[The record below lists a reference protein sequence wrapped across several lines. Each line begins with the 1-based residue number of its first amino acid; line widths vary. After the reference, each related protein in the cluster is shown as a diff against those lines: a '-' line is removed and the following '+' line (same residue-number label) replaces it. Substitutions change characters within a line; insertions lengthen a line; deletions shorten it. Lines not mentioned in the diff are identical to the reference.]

1 MVSIEEAVVAR
12 LKTHGENFEILVDP
26 KLAHD
31 YKNGKEVNL
40 MDLLAIDQVFKDA
53 KSGEKASEHL
63 MTQIFGTTIL
73 EEIVD
78 RIIKKG
84 EISLTTE
91 QRREMF
97 EEKKRKIVS
106 IIARNAIDPRTKT
119 PHPPARIEKAI
130 EEARVR
136 INAFRSA
143 KEQVD
148 RVVKEIRHILPIKF
162 QVSEI
167 VAKIPSLYSG
177 NAYNIL
183 REFGNVKK
191 EEWDGNGNLLVL
203 LEIPAGVRDEFYS
216 RLNNLSH
223 GEVDIKILKQ

>member
-1 MVSIEEAVVAR
+1 MVSIEKAVVAR

-26 KLAHD
+26 KLALD

-40 MDLLAIDQVFKDA
+40 MDMLAIDQVFKDA
-53 KSGEKASEHL
+53 NSGERASEHL
-63 MTQIFGTTIL
+63 MTQIFGTIAL
-73 EEIVD
+73 GEIVD
-78 RIIKKG
+78 KIIKKG

-91 QRREMF
+91 QRREML

-106 IIARNAIDPRTKT
+106 IIARNAIDPRTNT

-130 EEARVR
+130 EEARVS
-136 INAFRSA
+136 INAFRSV

-148 RVVKEIRHILPIKF
+148 QVVKEIRPILPIKF

-167 VAKIPSLYSG
+167 AAKIPSQYSG
-177 NAYNIL
+177 KVHNIL

-191 EEWDGNGNLLVL
+191 EEWDRNGNLLVL
-203 LEIPAGVRDEFYS
+203 LEIPAGLRDEFYDK
-216 RLNNLSH
+216 LNNLTH
-223 GEVDIKILKQ
+223 GETEIKVLK